1 MFRVIK
7 KWRFILFARFSL
19 EQVFLSLT
27 RKPVPPIEKEKLVF
41 VLLQLMINVCF
52 NNTFH
57 LLPPQQIKST
67 IIIGSSKQVRWA
79 CKYVSY
85 SIYIFTHGYIIYKS
99 INCKNWFLLIKPV
112 DLYMFRLCIYMHL
125 TAYSSF

>member
-1 MFRVIK
+1 ME
-7 KWRFILFARFSL
+7 

-52 NNTFH
+52 NNTLH

-67 IIIGSSKQVRWA
+67 IINGSSKQVRWA

-85 SIYIFTHGYIIYKS
+85 SIYIFTQGYIIYNS
-99 INCKNWFLLIKPV
+99 IYCKHWFLLIKLCGFV
-112 DLYMFRLCIYMHL
+112 YVSGYVCICTSQLIVAFSLYSNHKL
-125 TAYSSF
+125 TCFYI